1 MANRIQVDTSKVVSA
16 ADTISELNQDIDREF
31 EHLEKA
37 IQRLNGRWN
46 SRASHVV
53 IGKFY
58 STQNN
63 FKDSRF
69 KVMQD
74 YSNFLKQQ
82 VSDGYNVTETANTSL
97 ADAFK

>member
-1 MANRIQVDTSKVVSA
+1 MANQIQVDTSKVVSA

-46 SRASHVV
+46 SSASHVV

-58 STQNN
+58 SAKNN

-74 YSNFLKQQ
+74 YTNFLKQQ

>member
-1 MANRIQVDTSKVVSA
+1 MSNQIQVDTGKVVA
-16 ADTISELNQDIDREF
+16 GANRISELNHDIDNEF
-31 EHLEKA
+31 ERVEKA

-46 SRASHVV
+46 SRSSGVV

-58 STQNN
+58 SIKNN

-82 VSDGYNVTETANTSL
+82 VSDGYNTTETANTNL

>member
-1 MANRIQVDTSKVVSA
+1 MSNQIQVDTNKVVAA
-16 ADTISELNQDIDREF
+16 ADRIGELNHDIDHEF
-31 EHLEKA
+31 ERLEKA

-74 YSNFLKQQ
+74 YTNFLKQQ
-82 VSDGYNVTETANTSL
+82 VSDGYNVTETGNTSL